1 MKILSNS
8 VFRAICAVAIGALLI
23 EYREQTVTW
32 LIIIVGVLFFL
43 AGVVSIA
50 VYLSDR
56 NAASKIVVTDESSPE
71 VTAVKPSFPVVGV
84 GSVVLGVILATMPT
98 VFSNFIVYILAA
110 MLILGAISQYMSLA
124 AVRKIAHIGAFFWI
138 MPSLI
143 LLVSLYLIVY
153 PQEAIATSQLILGW
167 CIVVYGI
174 VECINAIKIAM
185 LKRMLV
191 KQLRQ
196 ANAETES
203 QSEPQVVDAETVEVS
218 EENAEP
224 KTEDVE
230 PEEENEKRDS

>member
-56 NAASKIVVTDESSPE
+56 NAAAKVVVGEESSPE

-174 VECINAIKIAM
+174 VECVNAIKIAM

-203 QSEPQVVDAETVEVS
+203 QAEPQVVDAEAVEAT
-218 EENAEP
+218 EEKAEAKAESVEP
-224 KTEDVE
+224 K
-230 PEEENEKRDS
+230 EEGGDE